1 MKKQTILLTLT
12 ILFTFVCNA
21 QIKKINELRNIYCEK
36 QCDFYHK
43 HLDYLS
49 KLPSWPP
56 SPLEISHEKDTLMPF
71 FKIPLKERK
80 KLFPFSKYDSVYIV
94 SPKYHDDK
102 EPRNYI
108 KSKFHDSK
116 TLLTEEQM
124 NKISDILFNYYEII
138 HNKFITTSYTIT
150 GCDGI
155 EDTYPKII
163 LLFVKNGKNKDYIAF
178 PSQIFRRT
186 SFSNKELEGLDLS
199 AEKEKMIMEMFGVNL
214 EEPYGE
220 MIERDEDGI
229 LNEEYKEN

>member
-1 MKKQTILLTLT
+1 M
-12 ILFTFVCNA
+12 
-21 QIKKINELRNIYCEK
+21 ELRDIHCETNCK
-36 QCDFYHK
+36 FYHENLK
-43 HLDYLS
+43 FRKALLN
-49 KLPSWPP
+49 LPPA
-56 SPLEISHEKDTLMPF
+56 PLKPKSQEDSLVSF
-71 FKIPLKERK
+71 FKIPLKERMM
-80 KLFPFSKYDSVYIV
+80 LFPFSKYDSVYVIT
-94 SPKYHDDK
+94 PKYYEDK

-116 TLLTEEQM
+116 TLVTEEQL
-124 NKISDILFNYYEII
+124 NKISDILFNYYLIKYD
-138 HNKFITTSYTIT
+138 NITELIYKIT

-155 EDTYPKII
+155 VETYPKII

-199 AEKEKMIMEMFGVNL
+199 AAKEKLIMEMFGVNL

-229 LNEEYKEN
+229 LNDSYKEN